1 MPVLA
6 GQTGVSAWR
15 RPTLSDRFDSIEESE
30 RVWLDAKRRS
40 AARRSW
46 LLIGAL
52 VLVAV
57 FFAWLTVDGFG
68 GRQAATTTTAVDQ
81 RALAD
86 GQQALSDWGRFAVTN
101 DLRVLKDSF
110 WANGP
115 QYKQLAKEAQAR
127 DRPLGGP
134 AYTVTMT
141 GVQVIN
147 ARADQRVLRGRVLL
161 TRPGEVAQT
170 YSWDIWMQRDDDAGG
185 RWRLWTV
192 RETERR

>member
-1 MPVLA
+1 
-6 GQTGVSAWR
+6 VSN
-15 RPTLSDRFDSIEESE
+15 RFDSIEDSE

-46 LLIGAL
+46 LLIGLL

-57 FFAWLTVDGFG
+57 FLAWLTVDGLSG
-68 GRQAATTTTAVDQ
+68 GRSVTTTTTVDQ
-81 RALAD
+81 RAIAD
-86 GQQALSDWGRFAVTN
+86 GQQALNDWGRFAVTN
-101 DLRVLKDSF
+101 DLRALKDSF

-115 QYKQLAKEAQAR
+115 QYKQLAKEAKSR
-127 DRPLGGP
+127 DQPLGGP
-134 AYTVTMT
+134 PYKVTMT
-141 GVQVIN
+141 GVRVIN

-192 RETERR
+192 RETAAR

>member
-1 MPVLA
+1 
-6 GQTGVSAWR
+6 VSN
-15 RPTLSDRFDSIEESE
+15 RFDSIEDSE

-52 VLVAV
+52 VLIAV
-57 FFAWLTVDGFG
+57 FLAWLTVDGLG
-68 GRQAATTTTAVDQ
+68 SGRTVTTTTTVEQ

-86 GQQALSDWGRFAVTN
+86 GQRALADWGRFAVSN
-101 DLRVLKDSF
+101 DVRALKDSF

-127 DRPLGGP
+127 DQPLGP
-134 AYTVTMT
+134 PPYKVSMT
-141 GVQVIN
+141 GVQVLTP
-147 ARADQRVLRGRVLL
+147 RPDQRVLRGRVLL

-170 YSWDIWMQRDDDAGG
+170 YAWDVWMQRDDASGG

-192 RETERR
+192 RQTAAR

>member
-1 MPVLA
+1 M
-6 GQTGVSAWR
+6 
-15 RPTLSDRFDSIEESE
+15 SDRFDSIEESE

-57 FFAWLTVDGFG
+57 FLAWLTVDGLG
-68 GRQAATTTTAVDQ
+68 GGQAVTTTTTVDQ

-127 DRPLGGP
+127 DKPLGGP
-134 AYTVTMT
+134 AYTVTLT
-141 GVQVIN
+141 GVQVID

-161 TRPGEVAQT
+161 TRQGEVAQT
-170 YSWDIWMQRDDDAGG
+170 YSWDIWMQRDDAAGG

-192 RETERR
+192 RETESR

>member
-1 MPVLA
+1 V
-6 GQTGVSAWR
+6 
-15 RPTLSDRFDSIEESE
+15 SDRFDSIEESE

-57 FFAWLTVDGFG
+57 FLAWLTVDGLG
-68 GRQAATTTTAVDQ
+68 GGQAATTTTTVDQ

-86 GQQALSDWGRFAVTN
+86 GQRALSDWGRFAVTN

-115 QYKQLAKEAQAR
+115 QYKQLAKEAQTR
-127 DRPLGGP
+127 DKALGGP

-170 YSWDIWMQRDDDAGG
+170 YAWDIWMQRDDDAGG

-192 RETERR
+192 RETESR

>member
-1 MPVLA
+1 V
-6 GQTGVSAWR
+6 
-15 RPTLSDRFDSIEESE
+15 SDRFDSIEESE
-30 RVWLDAKRRS
+30 RVWLDEKRRS

-57 FFAWLTVDGFG
+57 FLAWLTVDGLG
-68 GRQAATTTTAVDQ
+68 GGKAVTTTTTVDQ

-86 GQQALSDWGRFAVTN
+86 GQQALTDWGQFAVTN
-101 DLRVLKDSF
+101 DLHVLKDSF

-115 QYKQLAKEAQAR
+115 QYKQLAKEAQSR
-127 DRPLGGP
+127 DQPIGGS
-134 AYTVTMT
+134 AYKVTMT
-141 GVQVIN
+141 GVQVIS
-147 ARADQRVLRGRVLL
+147 ARPTERVLRGRVLL

-170 YSWDIWMQRDDDAGG
+170 YSWDIWMRRDDAAGG

-192 RETERR
+192 RETAAR

>member
-1 MPVLA
+1 M
-6 GQTGVSAWR
+6 SN
-15 RPTLSDRFDSIEESE
+15 RFDSIEDRE
-30 RVWLDAKRRS
+30 RVWLDAKSRS

-52 VLVAV
+52 VLVAL
-57 FFAWLTVDGFG
+57 FLAWLTVDGLPG
-68 GRQAATTTTAVDQ
+68 SDARRATTTTTVDQ

-86 GQQALSDWGRFAVTN
+86 GQQALADWGRFAVTN

-115 QYKQLAKEAQAR
+115 QYKQLAKEAQSR
-127 DRPLGGP
+127 DKALGPP
-134 AYTVTMT
+134 AYKVAMT
-141 GVQVIN
+141 GVQVITP
-147 ARADQRVLRGRVLL
+147 RDDQRVLRGRVQL

-170 YSWDIWMQRDDDAGG
+170 YAWDVWMRRDEAAGG

-192 RETERR
+192 RPTAGS

>member
-15 RPTLSDRFDSIEESE
+15 GHTVSDRFDSIEESE

-57 FFAWLTVDGFG
+57 FLAWLTVDGLG
-68 GRQAATTTTAVDQ
+68 GGQAVTTTTTVDQ

-86 GQQALSDWGRFAVTN
+86 GQQALTDWGRFAVTN

-115 QYKQLAKEAQAR
+115 QYKLLAKEAQSR
-127 DRPLGGP
+127 RPSPGTSGCGATTPP
-134 AYTVTMT
+134 AGAGASGRY
-141 GVQVIN
+141 GRRR
-147 ARADQRVLRGRVLL
+147 RADGRLGQL
-161 TRPGEVAQT
+161 PETGGSSTTSPG
-170 YSWDIWMQRDDDAGG
+170 
-185 RWRLWTV
+185 
-192 RETERR
+192 

>member
-1 MPVLA
+1 M
-6 GQTGVSAWR
+6 
-15 RPTLSDRFDSIEESE
+15 SDRFDSIEESE

-52 VLVAV
+52 VLIAV
-57 FFAWLTVDGFG
+57 FLAWLTVDGLGG
-68 GRQAATTTTAVDQ
+68 GRAVTTTTTVEQ

-86 GQQALSDWGRFAVTN
+86 GQQALADWGRFGVTN

-115 QYKQLAKEAQAR
+115 QYKQLAGEAQKA
-127 DRPLGGP
+127 DRPLGPP
-134 AYTVTMT
+134 AYKVTMT
-141 GVQVIN
+141 GVQVIT
-147 ARADQRVLRGRVLL
+147 ARADQRVLRGRVQF
-161 TRPGEVAQT
+161 TRPGEVTQT
-170 YSWDIWMQRDDDAGG
+170 YAWDVWMRRDDASGG

-192 RETERR
+192 RETAAR

>member
-15 RPTLSDRFDSIEESE
+15 GHTVSDRFDSIEESE

-57 FFAWLTVDGFG
+57 FLAWLTVDG
-68 GRQAATTTTAVDQ
+68 
-81 RALAD
+81 LAD
-86 GQQALSDWGRFAVTN
+86 GQPALTDWGRFAVSN

-115 QYKQLAKEAQAR
+115 QYKLLAKEAQSR
-127 DRPLGGP
+127 DQPIGGP
-134 AYTVTMT
+134 AYKVTMT
-141 GVQVIN
+141 GVQVIS
-147 ARADQRVLRGRVLL
+147 ARSDQRVLRGRVLL

-170 YSWDIWMQRDDDAGG
+170 FAWDIWMRRDDAAGG

-192 RETERR
+192 RETAAR

>member
-1 MPVLA
+1 V
-6 GQTGVSAWR
+6 
-15 RPTLSDRFDSIEESE
+15 SDRFDSIEDSE

-52 VLVAV
+52 VLIAV
-57 FFAWLTVDGFG
+57 FLAWLTVDGLGG
-68 GRQAATTTTAVDQ
+68 GRAVTTTTTVEQ

-86 GQQALSDWGRFAVTN
+86 GQQALADWGRFAVTN

-115 QYKQLAKEAQAR
+115 QYKLLAEEAQKR
-127 DRPLGGP
+127 DKPIGPP
-134 AYTVTMT
+134 AYKVTMT
-141 GVQVIN
+141 GVQVIT
-147 ARADQRVLRGRVLL
+147 ARPDQRVLRGRVQF
-161 TRPGEVAQT
+161 TRPGEVSQT
-170 YSWDIWMQRDDDAGG
+170 NAWDVWMRRDDASGG

-192 RETERR
+192 RETAAR